1 MVLVTGW
8 DATPST
14 PSLPSPPS
22 FTFYDIN
29 TDKEDVMLSIESNS
43 RSSNF
48 SLSLPVVFQL
58 SSLVL

>member
-8 DATPST
+8 DATPSRVT
-14 PSLPSPPS
+14 LPPPPSL
-22 FTFYDIN
+22 TFYDIN
-29 TDKEDVMLSIESNS
+29 TDKEDVMLSNESNN

-48 SLSLPVVFQL
+48 SLSLPVAFQL